1 MGVELSYGSHDL
13 EPLGQASRRRIY
25 VVAYE
30 PAATRRT
37 R

>member
-1 MGVELSYGSHDL
+1 MVVELSYGSHDL
-13 EPLGQASRRRIY
+13 EPLETTSGRRIY

-30 PAATRRT
+30 PATARRM